1 MADQDTTRPIVIV
14 GSGFAGTTMLTHT
27 LLRIAEDPTITK
39 PVKILMVERHQEQ
52 MHGGVAYSTGADYK
66 KHNLN
71 AGAMSMDMF
80 PGNEPPAGFP
90 SFVQYIQQ
98 KAESN
103 PDALDHLINPSRQL
117 VSQYICDMLE
127 LAKQKVGIKAE
138 VEVALRKATK
148 LEELPGG
155 GTMVQFSDGSSV
167 QSCHTILATGFQEA
181 AAPRF
186 AKAVADHPRFMDQ
199 PYAAKANP
207 FYDEVCKEADAKTL
221 IIGTGLTAMDIA
233 ARMINSG
240 YKGEITMMS
249 RRGLMHKTY
258 EDTPPDEY
266 LANEAMRGEARS
278 VDKLDI
284 AKSPPKF
291 LEAETTA
298 ELVRAVV
305 KEFNELRSQ
314 GYSSPEILIYWERFV
329 PDVCAKFPKKDL
341 AALFADHE
349 ALITSSRVGV
359 TPNTG
364 LTVRHG
370 IESGQIKVEMGAI
383 KDISA
388 GDNGGLK
395 ATYNPAD
402 GDVSMVKMQFNAS
415 ENRPEEAHFDYVFSA
430 MGNTSNYA
438 IPPEQISDPLWL
450 DLLQEGKAQAHW
462 TKSGIAVGTD
472 FSLLDAQGN
481 PSNCITVIGVP
492 VAGHMMTTAYA
503 YPHAPHISGG
513 KLGPNALG
521 AMTISSE
528 VKMVLDQKYE
538 AMTNEFRL
546 RGDGPTVSTPYM
558 KTQKL
563 AQPTR

>member
-1 MADQDTTRPIVIV
+1 MADQDNTKPIVIV
-14 GSGFAGTTMLTHT
+14 GGGFAGTTMLTHT

-39 PVKILMVERHQEQ
+39 PVKILMVERHEEQ
-52 MHGGVAYSTGADYK
+52 MHGGVAYSKGANYK

-80 PGNEPPAGFP
+80 PGNEPPPGFP

-98 KAESN
+98 KAESD

-117 VSQYICDMLE
+117 VSQYITDMLDI
-127 LAKQKVGIKAE
+127 AKEKVGIKAE

-148 LEELPGG
+148 IEQLPEG
-155 GTMVQFSDGSSV
+155 GTRVEFGDGSSID
-167 QSCHTILATGFQEA
+167 SCHTILATGFQEA

-186 AKAVADHPRFMDQ
+186 ARNVADHPRFMDQ

-207 FYDEVCKEADAKTL
+207 FYDEVCKDPEAKTL

-258 EDTPPDEY
+258 EDTPPHEY
-266 LANEAMRGEARS
+266 LSNQAMRGEARS
-278 VDKLDI
+278 VDQLDI
-284 AKSPPKF
+284 SKTRPKF
-291 LEAETTA
+291 LEADTTG
-298 ELVRAVV
+298 ELVREIV

-314 GYSSPEILIYWERFV
+314 GYTSPEILIYWERFV
-329 PDVCAKFPKKDL
+329 PDVCAKFPHKDL
-341 AALFADHE
+341 AALFAAHE

-370 IESGQIKVEMGAI
+370 IETGQIKVAMGAI
-383 KDISA
+383 KDISE
-388 GDNGGLK
+388 GEDGKLK

-402 GDVSMVKMQFNAS
+402 GDVSMVRTQFNAA
-415 ENRPEEAHFDYVFSA
+415 ENRTQTAAYDYVFSA

-438 IPPEQISDPLWL
+438 VPPEHIADPLWRN
-450 DLLQEGKAQAHW
+450 LLEEGKAKPHW
-462 TKSGIAVGTD
+462 TKSGIEVSRD
-472 FSLLDAQGN
+472 FSLVDEQGKA
-481 PSNCITVIGVP
+481 SACVTVIGVP

-528 VKMVLDQKYE
+528 VKMVLDAKYSTMTADYRPEEPVVKTSLKPQKT
-538 AMTNEFRL
+538 AQTFR
-546 RGDGPTVSTPYM
+546 
-558 KTQKL
+558 
-563 AQPTR
+563 

>member
-1 MADQDTTRPIVIV
+1 MADQDNTKPIVIV
-14 GSGFAGTTMLTHT
+14 GGGFAGTTMLTHT

-39 PVKILMVERHQEQ
+39 PVKILMVERHEEQ
-52 MHGGVAYSTGADYK
+52 MHGGVAYSKGANYK

-80 PGNEPPAGFP
+80 PGNEPPPGFP

-98 KAESN
+98 KAESD

-117 VSQYICDMLE
+117 VSQYITDMLDI
-127 LAKQKVGIKAE
+127 AKEKVGIKAE

-148 LEELPGG
+148 IEQLPEG
-155 GTMVQFSDGSSV
+155 GTRVEFGDGSSID
-167 QSCHTILATGFQEA
+167 SCHTILATGFQEA

-186 AKAVADHPRFMDQ
+186 ARNVADHPRFMDQ

-207 FYDEVCKEADAKTL
+207 FYDEVCKDPEAKTL

-258 EDTPPDEY
+258 EDTPPHEY
-266 LANEAMRGEARS
+266 LANQAMRGEARS
-278 VDKLDI
+278 VDQLDI
-284 AKSPPKF
+284 SKTRPKF
-291 LEAETTA
+291 LEADTTG
-298 ELVRAVV
+298 ELVREIV

-314 GYSSPEILIYWERFV
+314 GYTSPEILIYWERFV
-329 PDVCAKFPKKDL
+329 PDVCAKFPHKDL

-370 IESGQIKVEMGAI
+370 IETGQIKVAMGAI
-383 KDISA
+383 KDISE
-388 GDNGGLK
+388 GEDGKLK

-402 GDVSMVKMQFNAS
+402 GDVSMVRTQFNAA
-415 ENRPEEAHFDYVFSA
+415 ENRTQTAAYDYVFSA

-438 IPPEQISDPLWL
+438 VPPEHIADPLWRN
-450 DLLQEGKAQAHW
+450 LLEEGKAKPHW
-462 TKSGIAVGTD
+462 TKSGIEVSRD
-472 FSLLDAQGN
+472 FSLVDEQGKA
-481 PSNCITVIGVP
+481 SACVTVIGVP

-528 VKMVLDQKYE
+528 VKMVLDAKYSTMTADYRPEEPAVKTSLKPQKT
-538 AMTNEFRL
+538 AQTFR
-546 RGDGPTVSTPYM
+546 
-558 KTQKL
+558 
-563 AQPTR
+563 

>member
-1 MADQDTTRPIVIV
+1 MADQDNTKPIVIV
-14 GSGFAGTTMLTHT
+14 GGGFAGTTLLTHT
-27 LLRIAEDPTITK
+27 LLRIAADPTITQ
-39 PVKILMVERHQEQ
+39 PVKILMVERHEEQ
-52 MHGGVAYSTGADYK
+52 MHGGVAYSHGADYK

-80 PGNEPPAGFP
+80 PGNEPPPGFP

-103 PDALDHLINPSRQL
+103 PEALDHLINPSRQL
-117 VSQYICDMLE
+117 VSQYITDMLN
-127 LAKQKVGIKAE
+127 LAKEKVGIKAD

-148 LEELPGG
+148 IEQLPEG
-155 GTMVQFSDGSSV
+155 GTRVEFGDGSSID
-167 QSCHTILATGFQEA
+167 SCHTILATGFQEA

-186 AKAVADHPRFMDQ
+186 AKNAADHPRFMDQ

-207 FYDEVCKEADAKTL
+207 FYDEVCKDADAKTL

-240 YKGEITMMS
+240 YTGEITMMS

-258 EDTPPDEY
+258 EDTPPEEY
-266 LANEAMRGEARS
+266 LANQAMRGEARS
-278 VDKLDI
+278 VDQMEISKTR
-284 AKSPPKF
+284 PKF

-305 KEFNELRSQ
+305 SEFNELKSQ
-314 GYSSPEILIYWERFV
+314 GYTSPEILIYWERFV
-329 PDVCAKFPKKDL
+329 PDVCAKFPHKDL

-370 IESGQIKVEMGAI
+370 IESGQIKVEVGAI
-383 KDISA
+383 KDISP

-395 ATYNPAD
+395 ATYNPGN
-402 GDVSMVKMQFNAS
+402 GDVSMVKMQFNAA
-415 ENRPEEAHFDYVFSA
+415 ENRPEEAQYDYVFSA
-430 MGNTSNYA
+430 MGNSSNYA
-438 IPPEQISDPLWL
+438 VPPEQISDPLWQ
-450 DLLQEGKAQAHW
+450 DLLKEGKAQPHW
-462 TKSGIAVGTD
+462 TKSGIAVSRD

-481 PSNCITVIGVP
+481 PSDCITVIGVP

-528 VKMVLDQKYE
+528 VKMVLDEKYE
-538 AMTNEFRL
+538 SMTAGYRNEAPSASAGLKRHKTAQTFR
-546 RGDGPTVSTPYM
+546 
-558 KTQKL
+558 
-563 AQPTR
+563 

>member
-14 GSGFAGTTMLTHT
+14 GGGFAGTTMLTHT

-52 MHGGVAYSTGADYK
+52 MHGGVAYSKGADYK

-80 PGNEPPAGFP
+80 PGNEPPPGFP

-98 KAESN
+98 RAESD
-103 PDALDHLINPSRQL
+103 PSQLDHLINPSRQL
-117 VSQYICDMLE
+117 VSQYITDMLE
-127 LAKQKVGIKAE
+127 LAKEKVGIKAE

-148 LEELPGG
+148 IAELPQG
-155 GTMVQFSDGSSV
+155 GTSIEFSDGSSIE
-167 QSCHTILATGFQEA
+167 SCHTILATGFQEA

-186 AKAVADHPRFMDQ
+186 AKSVADHPRFMDQ

-207 FYDEVCKEADAKTL
+207 FYDTVCKEDTAKTL

-258 EDTPPDEY
+258 EDTPPEEY
-266 LANEAMRGEARS
+266 LANQAMRGEARS
-278 VDKLDI
+278 VDSLDI
-284 AKSPPKF
+284 SKSRPKF
-291 LEAETTA
+291 LEAETTG
-298 ELVRAVV
+298 ELVRGIV
-305 KEFNELRSQ
+305 KEFTELRAQ
-314 GYSSPEILIYWERFV
+314 GYTSPEILIYWERFV
-329 PDVCAKFPKKDL
+329 PDVCAKFPHQDL

-370 IESGQIKVEMGAI
+370 IESGQIKVAMGAI
-383 KDISA
+383 KDISE
-388 GDNGGLK
+388 GEDGRLK

-402 GDVSMVKMQFNAS
+402 GDVSMVRTQFNAA
-415 ENRPEEAHFDYVFSA
+415 ENRTQTAAFDYVFSA

-438 IPPEQISDPLWL
+438 VPPEHIADPLWRN
-450 DLLQEGKAQAHW
+450 LLEEGKAKPHW
-462 TKSGIAVGTD
+462 TKSGIQVSRD
-472 FSLLDAQGN
+472 FSLVDEQGVA
-481 PSNCITVIGVP
+481 SACVTVIGVP

-528 VKMVLDQKYE
+528 VKMVLDAKYT
-538 AMTNEFRL
+538 AMTADYRPEEPAVKTAFKPQKTAQTFR
-546 RGDGPTVSTPYM
+546 
-558 KTQKL
+558 
-563 AQPTR
+563 

>member
-1 MADQDTTRPIVIV
+1 MADQDNTKPIVIV
-14 GSGFAGTTMLTHT
+14 GGGFAGTTLLTHT
-27 LLRIAEDPTITK
+27 LLRIAADPTITK
-39 PVKILMVERHQEQ
+39 PVKILMVERHEEQ
-52 MHGGVAYSTGADYK
+52 MHGGVAYSKGADYK

-80 PGNEPPAGFP
+80 PGNEPPPGFP

-103 PDALDHLINPSRQL
+103 PDALDQLINPSRQL
-117 VSQYICDMLE
+117 VSEYITAMLD
-127 LAKQKVGIKAE
+127 LAKEKVGIKAD

-148 LEELPGG
+148 IEQLPEG
-155 GTMVQFSDGSSV
+155 GTRVEFGDGSSV
-167 QSCHTILATGFQEA
+167 ESCHTFLATGFQEA

-186 AKAVADHPRFMDQ
+186 AKNVADHPRFMDQ

-207 FYDEVCKEADAKTL
+207 FYDEVCKENDAKTL

-258 EDTPPDEY
+258 EDTPPEEY
-266 LANEAMRGEARS
+266 LANQAMRGEARS
-278 VDKLDI
+278 VDQMDI
-284 AKSPPKF
+284 SKTRPKF

-305 KEFNELRSQ
+305 SEFNELKSQ
-314 GYSSPEILIYWERFV
+314 GYTSPEILIYWERFV
-329 PDVCAKFPKKDL
+329 PDVCAKFPHKDL

-370 IESGQIKVEMGAI
+370 IESGQIKVEVGAI
-383 KDISA
+383 KDISP

-395 ATYNPAD
+395 ATYNPGN
-402 GDVSMVKMQFNAS
+402 GDVSMVKMQFNAA
-415 ENRPEEAHFDYVFSA
+415 ENRPEEAQYDYVFSA

-438 IPPEQISDPLWL
+438 LPPEQISDPLWQ
-450 DLLQEGKAQAHW
+450 DLLKEGKAQPHW
-462 TKSGIAVGTD
+462 TKSGIAVSRD

-481 PSNCITVIGVP
+481 PSDCITVIGVP

-528 VKMVLDQKYE
+528 VKMVLDEKYE
-538 AMTNEFRL
+538 SMTAGYRNEASS
-546 RGDGPTVSTPYM
+546 VSASIKRQ
-558 KTQKL
+558 KT
-563 AQPTR
+563 AQPFR